1 MTSDLHQRNIYGPLL
16 LLKMCL
22 EISYNEL
29 SNADTP
35 LRKVKLS
42 LSFLVL
48 PQVSRSV
55 ELFLSI
61 GKHGGGHQG
70 EGAREEMFLAENL

>member
-42 LSFLVL
+42 LSFLIL
-48 PQVSRSV
+48 PQVSKSV
-55 ELFLSI
+55 ELFLWI
-61 GKHGGGHQG
+61 GEHGGGRQG